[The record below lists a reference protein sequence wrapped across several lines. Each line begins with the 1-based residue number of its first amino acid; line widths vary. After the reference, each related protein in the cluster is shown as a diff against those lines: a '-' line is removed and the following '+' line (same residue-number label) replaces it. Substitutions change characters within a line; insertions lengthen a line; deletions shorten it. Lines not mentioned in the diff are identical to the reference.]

1 MLPFACG
8 AMRVGTYVSRVL
20 PRLPGLQGARSLMNP
35 LAHHNRITIC
45 LQSFFPERREGESK
59 RKLTRLWRRERE
71 EEKDSS
77 GVELSG

>member
-1 MLPFACG
+1 M
-8 AMRVGTYVSRVL
+8 
-20 PRLPGLQGARSLMNP
+20 
-35 LAHHNRITIC
+35 
-45 LQSFFPERREGESK
+45 REGESK

>member
-1 MLPFACG
+1 
-8 AMRVGTYVSRVL
+8 
-20 PRLPGLQGARSLMNP
+20 MNP

-45 LQSFFPERREGESK
+45 LQSFFPEMREGESK